1 MKSGHEE
8 IKEMLPEYLNGSLT
22 EDTRNNIETH
32 LKECKE
38 CRDELAFISGLVS
51 VDVPDPGDLFWQTLP
66 QMVRGAVEKEGV
78 DRFSPRRLLLR
89 PLPVAAAVAA
99 MLLLVFT
106 YMYTKKEEPPELYTF
121 FNDSFTVAVL
131 DYNGITERDIPLIT
145 ESLINDELYLISENL
160 TGHSYYREFSS
171 LGSKEMEGLYEA
183 LKKEQLTGG

>member
-8 IKEMLPEYLNGSLT
+8 IKEMLPDYLNGSLT

-38 CRDELAFISGLVS
+38 CRNELAFISGIAS
-51 VDVPDPGDLFWQTLP
+51 VDVSDPGDLFWQTLP
-66 QMVRGAVEKEGV
+66 KRVRGAIEKERV
-78 DRFSPRRLLLR
+78 DRFSLRRLLLR
-89 PLPVAAAVAA
+89 PLPVAAAIAA
-99 MLLLVFT
+99 LLLLVFT
-106 YMYTKKEEPPELYTF
+106 YTKREEPLELDPF
-121 FNDSFTVAVL
+121 FNDPFTVAVL

-145 ESLINDELYLISENL
+145 ESLISDELYLISENF
-160 TGHSYYREFSS
+160 TEHSYHREFSS